1 MTASTA
7 SETAEALPVPVLD
20 DFDFE
25 LTDGV
30 SCRIDDPDCE
40 ACQ

>member
-1 MTASTA
+1 MSATPT
-7 SETAEALPVPVLD
+7 EAAQPELVPALD

-25 LTDGV
+25 LTDGAA
-30 SCRIDDPDCE
+30 CRIDDPDCE